1 MGVVGRKGKTICSVV
16 SAGRMGYNFM
26 GGVSSGL
33 VLVNMLKVTAD
44 RSGCAML
51 VGLLKSE
58 TNVQVLQAEVYSSI
72 R

>member
-33 VLVNMLKVTAD
+33 VVVNMLTEGHSRQKCVRHACG
-44 RSGCAML
+44 S
-51 VGLLKSE
+51 VE
-58 TNVQVLQAEVYSSI
+58 E
-72 R
+72 